1 MDLDE
6 NPNIDENELAFK
18 LDQLCLSLESESES
32 ESELERKIKDEI
44 TSNIDSD
51 SVSIPHMK
59 PKKSGPN
66 GPSKYDILFG
76 SAASDNFIYRGTL
89 EKLDGNL
96 KLLYFSTC
104 EGYGISVASG
114 KPIVANKVAH
124 FELRLVPQADP
135 INIACIIL
143 PNIKSRVIIGRSQ
156 LGEFDYQM
164 SNKNGLYLFEW

>member
-1 MDLDE
+1 M
-6 NPNIDENELAFK
+6 
-18 LDQLCLSLESESES
+18 
-32 ESELERKIKDEI
+32 
-44 TSNIDSD
+44 
-51 SVSIPHMK
+51 
-59 PKKSGPN
+59 
-66 GPSKYDILFG
+66 
-76 SAASDNFIYRGTL
+76 

-124 FELRLVPQADP
+124 FELRLVPQAYP